1 VFYFLCTT
9 LRWLQKSKEKEKK
22 NDASS
27 PEEQV
32 VSSVVAHTP
41 VKVEKQGGVPSQL
54 GADHFSNIRGYAK
67 GVMGT
72 WYALYAHIFQKF
84 RRRQMFL

>member
-1 VFYFLCTT
+1 MHNIFTIPYSLGFPGLASFQRK
-9 LRWLQKSKEKEKK
+9 RWKK
-22 NDASS
+22 TKNASS

-41 VKVEKQGGVPSQL
+41 VKVEKQEAGYTQL
-54 GADHFSNIRGYAK
+54 GADHFLKKISGYAE

-72 WYALYAHIFQKF
+72 WYALYAHIF
-84 RRRQMFL
+84 

>member
-1 VFYFLCTT
+1 MYN
-9 LRWLQKSKEKEKK
+9 LRWLQKSKEKYKK
-22 NDASS
+22 YDASS

-41 VKVEKQGGVPSQL
+41 VKVEKQEGAPQHTQL
-54 GADHFSNIRGYAK
+54 GADHFLKYNGYTK
-67 GVMGT
+67 GVIGT

-84 RRRQMFL
+84 RRRQLFL